1 MQVDINHLVI
11 AISASLKFF
20 QLQTVSGQLI
30 LLDDRIIF
38 KSLETMQIGNIKE
51 TFLFTDIKSL
61 KTGFSL
67 SPFRITIMD
76 HDGETWIF
84 DQVHRKDAKKFVELY
99 HAIT

>member
-1 MQVDINHLVI
+1 MQVDINHPVI

-61 KTGFSL
+61 KTG
-67 SPFRITIMD
+67 SPVIITIMD
-76 HDGETWIF
+76 HDCETWIF

>member
-1 MQVDINHLVI
+1 MQVDINHPVI

-20 QLQTVSGQLI
+20 QLQTV
-30 LLDDRIIF
+30 
-38 KSLETMQIGNIKE
+38 SLETMQIGNIKE

-67 SPFRITIMD
+67 SPFKITIMD

>member
-1 MQVDINHLVI
+1 MQIDINHPVI
-11 AISASLKFF
+11 TINASLKFF
-20 QLQTVSGQLI
+20 QLQTISGHLI

-38 KSLETMQIGNIKE
+38 KSLESMQVETVKE
-51 TFLFTDIKSL
+51 TFLFANIKSL

-84 DQVHRKDAKKFVELY
+84 DQIHRKDAKKFVELY
-99 HAIT
+99 NAIS